1 MFADTQILKTL
12 IKGAWK
18 GSGLHIEHTKT
29 GWFAVGG
36 LWWQFEIGD
45 QEMDNK
51 IKAQIVELIGD
62 LPEPGEAAVYYKK
75 GDPQIQMPGTIYR
88 NLMGEW
94 YKREKEYWIS
104 NVILRTKND
113 YVAVLEGKEGY
124 VLVPNWAANLVQ
136 GEPDPDEHVQPVA
149 KAAERGN
156 NVIWTSNKIAIE
168 IITCNP
174 DYAGEN
180 AFLEG
185 VKGLDLTWEF
195 KRDDE

>member
-1 MFADTQILKTL
+1 MVRLFNNASLTASKVHSL
-12 IKGAWK
+12 A
-18 GSGLHIEHTKT
+18 
-29 GWFAVGG
+29 
-36 LWWQFEIGD
+36 
-45 QEMDNK
+45 
-51 IKAQIVELIGD
+51 
-62 LPEPGEAAVYYKK
+62 
-75 GDPQIQMPGTIYR
+75 
-88 NLMGEW
+88 
-94 YKREKEYWIS
+94 
-104 NVILRTKND
+104 RTKVIGRICPTAND

-124 VLVPNWAANLVQ
+124 VLVPNWVANLVQ

-149 KAAERGN
+149 KAEERGN

>member
-1 MFADTQILKTL
+1 MYDGELRFRQFRCPICIHILL
-12 IKGAWK
+12 
-18 GSGLHIEHTKT
+18 
-29 GWFAVGG
+29 F
-36 LWWQFEIGD
+36 
-45 QEMDNK
+45 
-51 IKAQIVELIGD
+51 
-62 LPEPGEAAVYYKK
+62 Y
-75 GDPQIQMPGTIYR
+75 
-88 NLMGEW
+88 
-94 YKREKEYWIS
+94 
-104 NVILRTKND
+104 
-113 YVAVLEGKEGY
+113 EGKEGY

-136 GEPDPDEHVQPVA
+136 GEPDPDENVQPVA

-168 IITCNP
+168 IITCST